1 MCECPSVYIGL
12 NNMAITCKVQ
22 ISQKIINSLFCLFVV
37 VGFFFFFFTMAGL
50 SIYSGV
56 TQFHLEGA
64 DGD

>member
-1 MCECPSVYIGL
+1 MCECPCVYIGL

-22 ISQKIINSLFCLFVV
+22 ISQKIINSLFFFVCLLSL
-37 VGFFFFFFTMAGL
+37 FFTMAGL

-56 TQFHLEGA
+56 TQFHLEGV